1 METLK
6 DWSNCE
12 MEQIQFE
19 NLKRKVLELKCKY
32 SIKDLVA
39 EVHNL
44 FQDYLISEEQ
54 EAELYSIVD
63 PEEKENSPAELWFND
78 YGCAELYDF
87 LWRNIDGQ
95 RL

>member
-1 METLK
+1 MTEIEEKNFEKLK
-6 DWSNCE
+6 QKAVE
-12 MEQIQFE
+12 
-19 NLKRKVLELKCKY
+19 LKRKY

-39 EVHNL
+39 EVYNI

-63 PEEKENSPAELWFND
+63 PEEKENSPAELWFKD

-87 LWRNIDGQ
+87 LRRELDGQ